1 MSDTPDMQLQRSTGD
16 DVQNDQD
23 TLLELSVAGFNP
35 EETARLIA
43 ARSRAQEG
51 SLNEWTDD
59 FKRLRFARWLYEQGR
74 LES

>member
-1 MSDTPDMQLQRSTGD
+1 MSETPDMQLQRSTGD
-16 DVQNDQD
+16 DVQNEQD
-23 TLLELSVAGFNP
+23 TMLELSVEGFNP

-43 ARSRAQEG
+43 ARRRAQDG
-51 SLNEWTDD
+51 SLNEWTED